1 MNFAWFNKIYRS
13 RQLRYPG
20 NWEKTRQK
28 LRTKNKK

>member
-20 NWEKTRQK
+20 NWEKNK
-28 LRTKNKK
+28 TKIKNEK